1 MLGTLLRSCFFL
13 YLALACVMPT
23 SLHAQQSS
31 TTLTLTSYLS
41 NLEKEYDIKFSY
53 VDEAIKGLQLELPKA
68 TTLEGILSEI
78 RSQTGLAIKKLDE
91 RYYTLSKTPFVTIC
105 GAVLDNFA
113 KNSIPGATIEILG
126 TEQALVTD
134 MDGTFVLEEI
144 PREAS
149 LKVRYLGYITKYVT
163 IEDLLKNEGCTK
175 ILLAQ
180 NVEKLEEVTVYEF
193 LTAGITKQENGSI
206 TLQTSALGALPGL
219 TEPDILQ
226 SVQALPGIRSIDET
240 VSDIN
245 VRGGTNDQN
254 LMLWNGIKMYQSG
267 HFFGLISAFNPY
279 LIEKV
284 TVFKNGTPV
293 NYGDGVSSVISM
305 QTKDDIGQ
313 AFTGGGGL
321 NFISGDV
328 FGQIPLRENLAFQ
341 FSARRSITDVFNT
354 PTYNSFTN
362 RAFQDTEV
370 RNQQNQEVAENL
382 ENEEN
387 FFFYDVTA
395 KLLYDINPNQKL
407 RLNFIGISNDL
418 AFSETDLDANETNSS
433 LLDQN
438 NVSAGLQLNSDW
450 QNNLSSHINVYFSR
464 YSLLAENSFNSQQQL
479 LQQNIVEERAV
490 KLDTRYLLSKNW
502 TWQNGYQY
510 IETGITNTTEVTNP
524 PFNSNVKGVI
534 RIHAPYTQVDYS
546 SPEKLFTASAG
557 VRLNSIQNLGTFSD
571 FLIEPRVNLN
581 FKIANYWRAEVLGEF
596 KSQTTNQVI
605 DLEQNFLGVEKRRWI
620 LSDGDRLPVTKS
632 KQGSLGLNYSK
643 NSLYLGVEGFYKEVD
658 GISTRTQGFQN
669 ENQFN
674 GELGSYDVQGIEFL
688 INKRG
693 LNYSTWLSYTY
704 NTNTYT
710 FGSIVPA
717 SFPNN
722 LDVRHS
728 VTLAS
733 TYTLNN
739 LKLGASL
746 NYRSGRPFTQPDAT
760 DPLNTNFFPL
770 RINFEAPNSSRL
782 PDYLRIDASA
792 TYSFTIGNAIK
803 ATAGLS
809 ILNATNKENVLNR
822 YFRVSENDE
831 VETVENIS
839 LGFTPNISFRIA
851 F

>member
-1 MLGTLLRSCFFL
+1 MLGILLRSCFFL
-13 YLALACVMPT
+13 YLGLAFVMSNPLYAQEPT
-23 SLHAQQSS
+23 PTIS
-31 TTLTLTSYLS
+31 LTSYLVQ
-41 NLEKEYDIKFSY
+41 LEKEYDIKFSY
-53 VDEAIKGLQLELPKA
+53 VDEALQAVSLKTPKA
-68 TTLEGILSEI
+68 NTLKGILLEI
-78 RSQTGLAIKKLDE
+78 GRQTGLSIKKLDG

-126 TEQALVTD
+126 TEQALITD
-134 MDGTFVLEEI
+134 MDGTFTLKEV

-163 IEDLLKNEGCTK
+163 VEDLLKNGECTK

-180 NVEKLEEVTVYEF
+180 NIEKLEEVTVYEF

-206 TLQTSALGALPGL
+206 TLQTNALGTLPGL

-226 SVQALPGIRSIDET
+226 SVQALPGIRSVDET

-254 LMLWNGIKMYQSG
+254 LILWNGIKMYQSG
-267 HFFGLISAFNPY
+267 HFFGLISAFNPH
-279 LIEKV
+279 LTEKV

-305 QTKDDIGQ
+305 QTKDNIEQ
-313 AFTGGGGL
+313 TFTGGAGF
-321 NFISGDV
+321 NFISGDIY
-328 FGQIPLRENLAFQ
+328 GQIPLRDNVAFQ
-341 FSARRSITDVFNT
+341 FSARRSTTDIFNT

-370 RNQQNQEVAENL
+370 RNQQNEQVNENL
-382 ENEEN
+382 ENGEN

-395 KLLYDINPNQKL
+395 KLLYDINPNHKL
-407 RLNFIGISNDL
+407 RLNFIGISNALD
-418 AFSETDLDANETNSS
+418 FSETDLETNETSSS
-433 LLDQN
+433 LLDQTN
-438 NVSAGLQLNSDW
+438 ISAGLQLHSDW
-450 QNNLSSHINVYFSR
+450 QNKLTSHVNVYFSR
-464 YSLLAENSFNSQQQL
+464 YNLLAENSFNSQQQL
-479 LQQNIVEERAV
+479 LQQNIVEERAIKV
-490 KLDTRYLLSKNW
+490 DTRYLLSKNW

-510 IETGITNTTEVTNP
+510 IETGITNTTNVTLP
-524 PFNSNVKGVI
+524 PFTSNIKGVI
-534 RIHAPYTQVDYS
+534 RIHAPYTQIDYS
-546 SPEKLFTASAG
+546 SKEKLFKASAG
-557 VRLNSIQNLGTFSD
+557 VRLNSIQNLGTFSN
-571 FLIEPRVNLN
+571 FLIEPRLNLN

-620 LSDGDRLPVTKS
+620 LSDGDQLPVTQS
-632 KQGSLGLNYSK
+632 KQTSLGLNYSK
-643 NSLYLGVEGFYKEVD
+643 NSLYLGLEGFYKQVD

-669 ENQFN
+669 ENQFS
-674 GELGSYDVQGIEFL
+674 GELGSYDVSGIEFL

-693 LNYSTWLSYTY
+693 LHYSTWLSYTY

-739 LKLGASL
+739 LKFGASL
-746 NYRSGRPFTQPDAT
+746 NYRSGRPFTQPNTAN
-760 DPLNTNFFPL
+760 PLDTNFFPSQ
-770 RINFEAPNSSRL
+770 INFESPNSSRL
-782 PDYLRIDASA
+782 TDYLRIDASA
-792 TYSFTIGNAIK
+792 TYSFRLGNKIN
-803 ATAGLS
+803 ATAGIS
-809 ILNATNKENVLNR
+809 ILNLTNKENVLNR
-822 YFRVSENDE
+822 YFRVSEDDE

-839 LGFTPNISFRIA
+839 LGFTPDISFRIR